1 VVLIAV
7 LVDRRAVTFRTLA
20 VAAMIV
26 LVLAPEAL
34 LHPSFQ
40 MSFAATLGLVALI
53 QIGMPRLFASADDS
67 MTAKVALWGGRE
79 IMTLTLASLVA
90 GLATTPYAAFH
101 FHRVTPYGVLANLA
115 AMPVVS
121 AVVMPAGM
129 LGLLA
134 MPFGLDG
141 VFWWLMGVGIDWMIA
156 VTEWV
161 AALPGAIGR
170 MAAFGIGP
178 LILASAGIVL
188 LGMLRT
194 PLRWSGAVV
203 LLLAT
208 AWALLVPQP
217 DVLIS
222 GDGHNVGVRGQDG
235 RLHLMRSAKDAFLV
249 KEWLAAD
256 ADPRLPAD
264 AALAVGVSC
273 DEAGCV
279 APMAGGAQVTLSLRP
294 EALADDCAR
303 AALVVTARQA
313 PSTCTA
319 PVITLERLRR
329 QGALALRRSRDGF
342 VVDAVKPKGF
352 DRPWSPAVAG
362 DAEDEPG
369 LVRTPA
375 APRAVDATPAE
386 ADQQSED

>member
-1 VVLIAV
+1 
-7 LVDRRAVTFRTLA
+7 
-20 VAAMIV
+20 
-26 LVLAPEAL
+26 
-34 LHPSFQ
+34 
-40 MSFAATLGLVALI
+40 MSFAATLGLVALV
-53 QIGMPRLFASADDS
+53 QIGMPRLFASPDNS
-67 MTAKVALWGGRE
+67 VTAKVALWGGRE
-79 IMTLTLASLVA
+79 IMTLALASLVA
-90 GLATTPYAAFH
+90 GFATTPYAAFH

-121 AVVMPAGM
+121 VVVMPAGM

-141 VFWWLMGVGIDWMIA
+141 VFWWLMGLGIDWMIV

-178 LILASAGIVL
+178 LIAASVGIVL
-188 LGMLRT
+188 LGLLRT

-208 AWALLVPQP
+208 VWALAVPQP
-217 DVLIS
+217 DILIS
-222 GDGHNVGVRGQDG
+222 GDGHNVGVRGKDG
-235 RLHLMRSAKDAFLV
+235 RLHLMRSTKDAFLV

-256 ADPRLPAD
+256 ADPRQPAD
-264 AALAVGVSC
+264 ASLADGVSC

-279 APMAGGAQVTLSLRP
+279 APMAGGALVTLALRP
-294 EALADDCAR
+294 DALADDCER
-303 AALVVTARQA
+303 AALVVTAKQA
-313 PSTCTA
+313 PSTCAA
-319 PVITLERLRR
+319 PVITLDRLRR
-329 QGALALRRSRDGF
+329 QGVLTLRRSRDGLAI
-342 VVDAVKPKGF
+342 DAVRPKGF
-352 DRPWSPAVAG
+352 DRPWSPALAG
-362 DAEDEPG
+362 DAEAEPN
-369 LVRTPA
+369 LVRAPT